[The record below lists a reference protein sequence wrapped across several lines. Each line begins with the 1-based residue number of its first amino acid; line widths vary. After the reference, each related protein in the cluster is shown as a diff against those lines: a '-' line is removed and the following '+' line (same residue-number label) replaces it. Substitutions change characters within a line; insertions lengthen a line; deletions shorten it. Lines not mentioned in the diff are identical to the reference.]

1 MVRLHLECKYLPRLF
16 FLKSALK
23 SRIAKRPLGIRENV
37 QNIKIE
43 IEKNTNSFGMAWAAA
58 EKAPHSVFYL
68 IIYVVFG
75 TAQFP

>member
-1 MVRLHLECKYLPRLF
+1 M
-16 FLKSALK
+16 
-23 SRIAKRPLGIRENV
+23 RPLGIRENV